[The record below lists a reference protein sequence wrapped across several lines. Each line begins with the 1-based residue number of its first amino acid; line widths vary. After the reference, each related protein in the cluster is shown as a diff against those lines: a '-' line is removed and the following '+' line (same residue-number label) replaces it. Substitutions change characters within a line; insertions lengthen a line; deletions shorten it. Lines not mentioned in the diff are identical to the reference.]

1 MRKLVYLDHASAT
14 PLDPAVLRA
23 MQPYFSD
30 KFYNPSAIYSAG
42 REVRQEIIE
51 AKKLIAKHLGVQHGE
66 LIMTSGGTEANN
78 LAISGVMDSYPGK
91 KVLISSIE
99 HESVIRP
106 AEKYDHDYIRVNE
119 QGLIDLKNLK
129 KIDDDVVLISVMLAN
144 NEIGSIQPIR
154 ELAIKIKDTLTER
167 RARGIDT
174 PLYLHTDAC
183 QAPSYLDVHAHRLGV
198 DMMTLNGGKIY
209 GPKQSGALYVSSK
222 VALKPQ
228 ILGGGQ
234 QRGLRS
240 GTENTPGIIGLA
252 VALDMSAKSRNDEV
266 RRLADLQ
273 KYFIENL
280 EKISN
285 KITIT
290 GSLKKRLPN
299 NIHILIDGAD
309 NERLLFQLD
318 DTGVQAAA
326 GSACSASSDEPSHVL
341 KAIGLRDEQAR
352 SSLRFTLGRS
362 TKREDIEYTIETLKK
377 ILTDQ

>member
-1 MRKLVYLDHASAT
+1 MKKTVYLDHASAT
-14 PLDPAVLRA
+14 PLDKRVLA
-23 MQPYFSD
+23 NMQPFFSE

-42 REVRQEIIE
+42 KEVKQDILK
-51 AKKLIAKHLGVQHGE
+51 AKQLIAKHLGVQHSE
-66 LIMTSGGTEANN
+66 LVMTSGGTEANN
-78 LAISGVMDSYPGK
+78 LAVSGVMDSYPDK
-91 KVLISSIE
+91 KVLISAIE
-99 HESVIRP
+99 HESIIRP
-106 AEKYDHDYIRVNE
+106 VEKYNHGFIPVNNL
-119 QGLIDLKNLK
+119 GFIDLENFN

-144 NEIGSIQPIR
+144 NEIGTVQPIR
-154 ELAIKIKDTLTER
+154 ELSLKIKEVLSDR
-167 RARGIDT
+167 RARRIET

-209 GPKQSGALYVSSK
+209 GPKQSGLLYVSSK
-222 VALKPQ
+222 VRLKPQ

-240 GTENTPGIIGLA
+240 GTENIPGIIGFA
-252 VALDMSAKSRNDEV
+252 TALDMAANSRHKEV
-266 RRLADLQ
+266 VRLADLQ

-299 NIHILIDGAD
+299 NIHIVVNGAD

-318 DTGVQAAA
+318 DAGVQAAA

-341 KAIGLRDEQAR
+341 KAIGLHDEQSR